1 MRTKRILNGI
11 GHVSKRRSPGLGEE
25 FSVILQTT
33 HEGVLVMAAIFDL
46 SKQFRT
52 FNEKNSNAQAKS

>member
-1 MRTKRILNGI
+1 MRTKRIRNGI
-11 GHVSKRRSPGLGEE
+11 GHVSSDVPWVGEE

-33 HEGVLVMAAIFDL
+33 HLGVLVMAAIFDL

-52 FNEKNSNAQAKS
+52 FNEKNNNAQAKS